1 MKHLAWVLTALALS
15 TAPTFAA
22 TPQWAV
28 DHGKSKLGFMVQW
41 SGEPFV
47 ATFKSWKADI
57 AFDPN
62 DLPHSHATVSIDLA
76 SETSGYDDNDQGLK
90 GTQGFEASKYP
101 TAKFQTTQITHG
113 QGNSYVAQGT
123 LALHGV
129 TKPVTLNFNL
139 TFSGKS
145 AHMVGKSAL
154 QRGDFK
160 LASGSFATD
169 NPIARAVTVTIDLT
183 ATEP

>member
-1 MKHLAWVLTALALS
+1 MKRFGWIFASLILGTTPA
-15 TAPTFAA
+15 FAA
-22 TPQWAV
+22 PPQWAA

-41 SGEPFV
+41 SGEAFV

-62 DLPHSHATVSIDLA
+62 DLAHSHATVLIDLA
-76 SETSGYDDNDQGLK
+76 SENSDFDENDQGLK
-90 GTQGFEASKYP
+90 SAQGFETSKYP

-139 TFSGKS
+139 TFAGKS
-145 AHMVGKSAL
+145 AHMVGKAAL
-154 QRGDFK
+154 QRGDFN
-160 LASGSFATD
+160 LANGAFATE
-169 NPIARAVTVTIDLT
+169 NPIAHAVTVTIDLT
-183 ATEP
+183 ATKP